1 MNAFFNILQ
10 ECAGIKNKKYPNKK
24 DFSLFSNTRK
34 DCIQLHCQID
44 YILYKFYDR
53 YCDNLF
59 DYTKK
64 GLLQKASNAKI
75 GTFSYA
81 IVKNAYLFFKEEHEI
96 DQMIDLFYKAQKCYY
111 GFLLLVKIYRKKK
124 YPIIVKDD
132 LMLNPLERTNH
143 TTFELVQE
151 KNIYLFAMRD
161 LMNIIETSLSNACSF
176 FPEPLVPKNPYNN
189 ISFSNAEIINIYL
202 KSINTQFRSQLLYN
216 YISCHFDLKMFE
228 LHNEALLREMSI
240 KRFVYKSPVNVL
252 FPPIN
257 NMLQTN
263 SYTRHLKIHKDFPC
277 QKLVDIFRPYLYYD
291 YIVNY
296 DIQNTNKTNHF
307 ENILYKKLKQFY
319 MFNPNF
325 GKRMAK
331 IENYFVNSKKD
342 KQKEFIFND
351 DHINFYGK
359 ITKNIKNGMIK
370 CDDNYFRVELERQE
384 QLPIPIQLT
393 LRSLINMREED
404 YEDDDNDD
412 EDDNNDEDDND
423 DEDDNNSNT
432 NSEENE
438 TNSTVSVNS
447 RTIDIHIMNT
457 IIEQMTNDIE
467 IQDTELFILHRI

>member
-10 ECAGIKNKKYPNKK
+10 ECAGIKNKKYPNQK

-34 DCIQLHCQID
+34 NCIKLHSQID
-44 YILYKFYDR
+44 CILYKLYDR

-64 GLLQKASNAKI
+64 GLLQKASDAKI

-81 IVKNAYLFFKEEHEI
+81 IVKNSYLFFKERHEI

-143 TTFELVQE
+143 TTFELVQT
-151 KNIYLFAMRD
+151 KTIYLFAMRD

-189 ISFSNAEIINIYL
+189 ISFSNSEIINIYL

-228 LHNEALLREMSI
+228 LQNEALLREMSI

-252 FPPIN
+252 FTSIN

-263 SYTRHLKIHKDFPC
+263 SYTRYLKIHKDFPC
-277 QKLVDIFRPYLYYD
+277 EKLVHVFRPYLYYD

-296 DIQNTNKTNHF
+296 DIQHTNKTKHF
-307 ENILYKKLKQFY
+307 ENILYRKLKQFY
-319 MFNPNF
+319 LFNPNF

-331 IENYFVNSKKD
+331 IENSFVNSKKE
-342 KQKEFIFND
+342 KEKEFIFND

-359 ITKNIKNGMIK
+359 IIKNIKNGMIK
-370 CDDNYFRVELERQE
+370 CGDNYFQVELEQQE
-384 QLPIPIQLT
+384 QLPTPIQLT
-393 LRSLINMREED
+393 LRTLINMREED
-404 YEDDDNDD
+404 YEDDYDND
-412 EDDNNDEDDND
+412 EH
-423 DEDDNNSNT
+423 
-432 NSEENE
+432 NSETHSE
-438 TNSTVSVNS
+438 THSQHSETHSDHSIVSVNS
-447 RTIDIHIMNT
+447 PTIDIEHIMNV
-457 IIEQMTNDIE
+457 IIDQMTNDSE
-467 IQDTELFILHRI
+467 TQDTELFILHRVQ